1 MSTPYS
7 RQEMAAARS
16 AGSRNFVSIAGL
28 ARATHARQVVTIVAA
43 GALVAACSSSK
54 SPQASS
60 TASGSASSSAAATTS
75 AAASS
80 AAPSSVGGSSPA
92 ASSVAPAS
100 SGAPASDISA
110 SISISMQQTDLKTGD
125 PTTYALVQ
133 AFEQKYP
140 NIKVNL
146 SGQPVA
152 QHDQTIDV
160 GAQSH
165 TLPDIFWVQSATTGV
180 KLAQSGALLDLAP
193 ILQSGGIADK
203 IAPAT
208 LAEFKSGNTQF
219 GVPYQALVT
228 GFYYNKKILADNG
241 LQLPTTFDQLVHVA
255 TVLHQK
261 GITTISNG
269 ANQSAFSVWAFLTA
283 LDRYGYDA
291 RIPGILAGT
300 GSYNNPD
307 FLKFYQDLAQLQKAG
322 AFSSNVSSETYN
334 QAVAEFSA
342 GKSAFLDSG
351 VWAASQLQSSPVG
364 PDVGFWIGPTF
375 SDGVGPQNIAMNVVG
390 APLSASASLKPGTP
404 KYEAVAAFFD
414 FYYSDAGQ
422 QIFIANGQPPVTTLT
437 PVVPADQTVFNAV
450 LTAIH
455 GVPAPKAQPDQFL
468 STASQNAMYDSMY
481 GVIEGQLTPQA
492 AITLA
497 DTAIKA
503 NK

>member
-1 MSTPYS
+1 MSFRLAY
-7 RQEMAAARS
+7 RRHVIGVS
-16 AGSRNFVSIAGL
+16 ALAGL
-28 ARATHARQVVTIVAA
+28 SVS
-43 GALVAACSSSK
+43 LVLSGCSSSSK
-54 SPQASS
+54 PAASQ
-60 TASGSASSSAAATTS
+60 SASSSPAATAS
-75 AAASS
+75 AAVSS
-80 AAPSSVGGSSPA
+80 TAPSSNGGSSPA
-92 ASSVAPAS
+92 ASSAAVAPAS
-100 SGAPASDISA
+100 SAAGGGSAASDISA
-110 SISISMQQTDLKTGD
+110 TISVSMQQTDIKTGD

-165 TLPDIFWVQSATTGV
+165 TLPDIFWVQSADTGA
-180 KLAQSGALLDLAP
+180 KLAKSGALLDLTP

-261 GITTISNG
+261 GITTIANG
-269 ANQSAFSVWAFLTA
+269 ANQSAFSVWAFLTC
-283 LDRYGYDA
+283 LDRFGYDA
-291 RIPGILAGT
+291 QIPGILAGT
-300 GSYNNPD
+300 SSYNNPD
-307 FLKFYQDLAQLQKAG
+307 FLKFYQALAQLQKAG
-322 AFSSNVSSETYN
+322 AFSSNVSTETYN
-334 QAVAEFSA
+334 QAVADFSA
-342 GKSAFLDSG
+342 GKAAFLDSG

-364 PDVGFWIGPTF
+364 ADVGFWIGPTF
-375 SDGVGPQNIAMNVVG
+375 SNGVGPQNIAMNVVG
-390 APLSASASLKPGTP
+390 APMSASASLKPGTA
-404 KYEAVAAFFD
+404 KYQAVAAFFD
-414 FYYSDAGQ
+414 FYYSDEGQ

-437 PVVPADQTVFNAV
+437 AVVPAAQTVFNAV

>member
-1 MSTPYS
+1 
-7 RQEMAAARS
+7 
-16 AGSRNFVSIAGL
+16 
-28 ARATHARQVVTIVAA
+28 
-43 GALVAACSSSK
+43 
-54 SPQASS
+54 
-60 TASGSASSSAAATTS
+60 
-75 AAASS
+75 
-80 AAPSSVGGSSPA
+80 
-92 ASSVAPAS
+92 
-100 SGAPASDISA
+100 
-110 SISISMQQTDLKTGD
+110 MQQTDIKTGD

-133 AFEQKYP
+133 AFEKKYP
-140 NIKVNL
+140 NVKVNL

-165 TLPDIFWVQSATTGV
+165 TLPDIFWVQSADTGA
-180 KLAQSGALLDLAP
+180 KLAQSGALLDLTP
-193 ILQSGGIADK
+193 ILQSGGISDK

-269 ANQSAFSVWAFLTA
+269 ANQSAFSVWAFLTC
-283 LDRYGYDA
+283 LDRFGYDA
-291 RIPGILAGT
+291 QIPGILAGT
-300 GSYNNPD
+300 SSYNNPD
-307 FLKFYQDLAQLQKAG
+307 FLKFYQALAQLQKAG
-322 AFSSNVSSETYN
+322 AFSSNVSTETYN
-334 QAVAEFSA
+334 QAVADFSA

-375 SDGVGPQNIAMNVVG
+375 SNGVGPQNIAMNVVG

-404 KYEAVAAFFD
+404 KYQAVAAFFD
-414 FYYSDAGQ
+414 FYYSDEGQ
-422 QIFIANGQPPVTTLT
+422 QIFIDNGQPPVTTLT
-437 PVVPADQTVFNAV
+437 PTVPAGQTVFNAV

-455 GVPAPKAQPDQFL
+455 GVPAPKAQPDQYL

-481 GVIEGQLTPQA
+481 GVIEGQLTPTA
-492 AITLA
+492 AIALA